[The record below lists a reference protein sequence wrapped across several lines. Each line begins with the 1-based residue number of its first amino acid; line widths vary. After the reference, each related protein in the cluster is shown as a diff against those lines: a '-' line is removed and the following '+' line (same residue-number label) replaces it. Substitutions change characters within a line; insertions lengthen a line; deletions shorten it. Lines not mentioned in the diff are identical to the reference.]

1 MNKWYYWLLVVIGF
15 HLHAIDVP
23 SHGGKRVVDT
33 ASILSATEVV
43 DLESRLKN
51 YERATSNQVVVL
63 TVDSLQGETIETFA
77 HEVFQSWKLGQKGVD
92 NGVLILISV
101 GEKNTARIEVGYG
114 LEGVLPDITAG
125 RIISQEMRPEFKQ
138 KHYHASIL
146 AGITAIQQ
154 AIGGTYVVPEDTEE
168 AETETDPTFVFF
180 WICIIVA
187 AVITFFTGLV
197 HPLLGGVIGVVAG
210 FMLPWFILSS
220 LGLAIILAIVGFIIG
235 IVARALS
242 ESGGGGSGW
251 SGSGGFSSGD
261 SFSGGGGDSG
271 GGGASGSLD

>member
-1 MNKWYYWLLVVIGF
+1 MVIGF

-125 RIISQEMRPEFKQ
+125 RIISHEMRPEFKQ

-154 AIGGTYVVPEDTEE
+154 AIGGTYVVPEGTE
-168 AETETDPTFVFF
+168 ETETDPTFVFF
-180 WICIIVA
+180 WIVIIVA
-187 AVITFFTGLV
+187 AVITLLV
-197 HPLLGGVIGVVAG
+197 GFVQPLLGGLIGAVAG
-210 FMLPWFILSS
+210 FALPWLILSS

-235 IVARALS
+235 IAARALS

>member
-1 MNKWYYWLLVVIGF
+1 MVIGF

-125 RIISQEMRPEFKQ
+125 RIISHEMRPEFKQ

-154 AIGGTYVVPEDTEE
+154 AIGGTYVVPEGTE
-168 AETETDPTFVFF
+168 ETETDPTFVFF
-180 WICIIVA
+180 WIVIIVA
-187 AVITFFTGLV
+187 AVITCWICSASFRGTDRCGGRFRAPMAYSKFTRISYNSSDYRI
-197 HPLLGGVIGVVAG
+197 HH
-210 FMLPWFILSS
+210 WYRSSS
-220 LGLAIILAIVGFIIG
+220 LVRKWWRWQWLE
-235 IVARALS
+235 RWWM
-242 ESGGGGSGW
+242 E
-251 SGSGGFSSGD
+251 
-261 SFSGGGGDSG
+261 
-271 GGGASGSLD
+271 